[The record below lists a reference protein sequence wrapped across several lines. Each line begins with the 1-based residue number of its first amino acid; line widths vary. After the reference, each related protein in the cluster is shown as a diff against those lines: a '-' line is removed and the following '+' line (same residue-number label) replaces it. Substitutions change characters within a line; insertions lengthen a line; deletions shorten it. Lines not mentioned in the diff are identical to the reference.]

1 MQTSIYYYRYFLR
14 FSIRAIYQ
22 RLDKRNAITCRI
34 HPDKRR
40 YWWFQLQIWKANK
53 NIWRPSLLIIIGRWI
68 ITTITLFHGSPH
80 SPLAYGIFGE
90 LSHPCCPSQSIFPP
104 SAVQTL
110 ATLFATIDLLVSIVS
125 QPFIAPYW
133 MSLVHKEWYLCWFAY
148 KATYITAYMH
158 CVQCGQTFSPVVR
171 AKIQTNSM

>member
-22 RLDKRNAITCRI
+22 RLDKRNAINCRI

-40 YWWFQLQIWKANK
+40 YWWFRLRIWKANK
-53 NIWRPSLLIIIGRWI
+53 KIWRPSLLTIIGRWI

-104 SAVQTL
+104 PAVQTL
-110 ATLFATIDLLVSIVS
+110 ATLFGNNWSVS
-125 QPFIAPYW
+125 QYCQPAFHCPLLDVLGSQRVV
-133 MSLVHKEWYLCWFAY
+133 SLSIRIQSNVHNSLYALCSVWTDF
-148 KATYITAYMH
+148 
-158 CVQCGQTFSPVVR
+158 
-171 AKIQTNSM
+171 